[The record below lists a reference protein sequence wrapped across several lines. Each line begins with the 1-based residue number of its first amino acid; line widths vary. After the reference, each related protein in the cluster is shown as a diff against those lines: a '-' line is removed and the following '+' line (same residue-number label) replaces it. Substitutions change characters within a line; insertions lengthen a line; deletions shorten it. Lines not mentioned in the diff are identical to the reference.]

1 MLSYKES
8 NYRKRNWDK
17 TSGARGARGGFRQGS
32 ASHVLPPVSDKPFGP
47 EIDSIDISTL
57 LIEENAPIIENVNYV
72 ASYNWVDGKSPI
84 ILVPGSPPAWSPPA
98 QDEKLSEDSG
108 AVYRDI
114 NAARYPDYPMEPV
127 VRSLLALEPDF
138 NMQAV
143 DLVACGST
151 IGNLLRFAGSL
162 EMPFR
167 FDADL
172 VGDTV
177 FFIRKGKSPTETIE
191 DLRGYGH
198 TFPER
203 YTTWDRDVGGS
214 CSHQRIIEYD
224 FADLHLLVRSE
235 TDGYLKELEP
245 RASASPKSGGGD
257 AKTSIDELFTKLKV
271 GKATA
276 ATKNSKLDLRMQG
289 VKKPQSQIFDMKTR
303 SCFKIFDIEEILPRL
318 WVNQTP
324 NFLIAYH
331 RSGLFNNPQ
340 VSSVKD
346 KVLEWEKGHATLLSK
361 FHVLLKRIIEVM
373 RDSKDHRVEIS
384 WDGKGPLRV
393 TKHIEEGNRVLPSD
407 LLQEWDDLD

>member
-1 MLSYKES
+1 MARRFRLLCA
-8 NYRKRNWDK
+8 W
-17 TSGARGARGGFRQGS
+17 ARGARGGFRQGS

-138 NMQAV
+138 NLQAV

-224 FADLHLLVRSE
+224 FADLHLL
-235 TDGYLKELEP
+235 
-245 RASASPKSGGGD
+245 
-257 AKTSIDELFTKLKV
+257 LKV

>member
-1 MLSYKES
+1 MLSYKDS
-8 NYRKRNWDK
+8 NYRRRNWGV
-17 TSGARGARGGFRQGS
+17 SSGARGGFRQGS

-47 EIDSIDISTL
+47 EIDSIDISSL
-57 LIEENAPIIENVNYV
+57 LMEENAPIIENVNYV

-98 QDEKLSEDSG
+98 QDEKLPEDSG

-114 NAARYPDYPMEPV
+114 NAARYPDYPLEPV

-138 NMQAV
+138 KLQDV

-162 EMPFR
+162 DMPFR

-177 FFIRKGKSPTETIE
+177 FFIRKGKSPTETID

-235 TDGYLKELEP
+235 TDGYLKEPEPHATVSSGSEGNVQTLIDQSFAKLE
-245 RASASPKSGGGD
+245 
-257 AKTSIDELFTKLKV
+257 V
-271 GKATA
+271 GSATA
-276 ATKNSKLDLRMQG
+276 VSDNSKLDLRMQG

-303 SCFKIFDIEEILPRL
+303 RHLKTFDMEEILPRL

-331 RSGLFNNPQ
+331 KSGLFDNPQ
-340 VSSVKD
+340 VSNVKD

-361 FHVLLKRIIEVM
+361 FHVLLKRILEVM
-373 RDSKDHRVEIS
+373 KDFKDDRVEIS

-393 TKHIEEGNRVLPSD
+393 TKQIEGNRVLPSD
-407 LLQEWDDLD
+407 LLQRWDDLD

>member
-1 MLSYKES
+1 MLSYKDS
-8 NYRKRNWDK
+8 NYRKRNRGNG
-17 TSGARGARGGFRQGS
+17 SGARGGFRQGPP
-32 ASHVLPPVSDKPFGP
+32 SHILPPVSDKPFGP
-47 EIDSIDISTL
+47 EIDSINISSL
-57 LIEENAPIIENVNYV
+57 LIEEDAPIIENVNYV
-72 ASYNWVDGKSPI
+72 ASYNWVDGKSPV

-98 QDEKLSEDSG
+98 QDEKLPEDSG
-108 AVYRDI
+108 VVYRDI
-114 NAARYPDYPMEPV
+114 NAARYPNYPMEPV

-138 NMQAV
+138 KLQDV

-162 EMPFR
+162 DMPFR

-191 DLRGYGH
+191 GLQGYGH

-235 TDGYLKELEP
+235 TDGYLKKPEP
-245 RASASPKSGGGD
+245 HAPASSGSEESVQ
-257 AKTSIDELFTKLKV
+257 KSIDQSFAKLGV
-271 GKATA
+271 GSTTA
-276 ATKNSKLDLRMQG
+276 VSDNLKLDLRMQG
-289 VKKPQSQIFDMKTR
+289 VKKSQSQIFDMKTR
-303 SCFKIFDIEEILPRL
+303 RHLNTFDMEEILPRL

-331 RSGLFNNPQ
+331 KYGVFDNPQ
-340 VSSVKD
+340 VSNVKD
-346 KVLEWEKGHATLLSK
+346 KVLEWERGHSTLLSK
-361 FHVLLKRIIEVM
+361 FHVLLKRILEVIQ
-373 RDSKDHRVEIS
+373 DSKDDRVEIS

-393 TKHIEEGNRVLPSD
+393 TKRIGEGNRVLPLD
-407 LLQEWDDLD
+407 LLKKWDDLD

>member
-1 MLSYKES
+1 MLSYKDS
-8 NYRKRNWDK
+8 NYRKRNWGV
-17 TSGARGARGGFRQGS
+17 SSGARGGFRQGS
-32 ASHVLPPVSDKPFGP
+32 SSHVLPPVSDKPFGP
-47 EIDSIDISTL
+47 EIDSIDISNL
-57 LIEENAPIIENVNYV
+57 LIEEDAPIIENVKYV
-72 ASYNWVDGKSPI
+72 ASYNWVDGKNPI

-98 QDEKLSEDSG
+98 QDEKLPEDSG

-114 NAARYPDYPMEPV
+114 NAARYPDYPMEPA

-138 NMQAV
+138 KLQDV

-162 EMPFR
+162 DMPFR
-167 FDADL
+167 FDADF

-177 FFIRKGKSPTETIE
+177 FFIRKGKSPTETID

-235 TDGYLKELEP
+235 TDGYLKKQEP
-245 RASASPKSGGGD
+245 QATDSSGSEGN
-257 AKTSIDELFTKLKV
+257 AQKSIDQSFANLEV
-271 GKATA
+271 GCTTA
-276 ATKNSKLDLRMQG
+276 VSNNTKLDLRMQG
-289 VKKPQSQIFDMKTR
+289 VKKSQSQIFDMKTR
-303 SCFKIFDIEEILPRL
+303 RHLKTFDMEEILPRL

-331 RSGLFNNPQ
+331 KSGLFDNPQ
-340 VSSVKD
+340 VSNVKD
-346 KVLEWEKGHATLLSK
+346 KVLGWEKEHTTLLSK
-361 FHVLLKRIIEVM
+361 FHVLLKRILEVIK
-373 RDSKDHRVEIS
+373 DSKDDRVEIS
-384 WDGKGPLRV
+384 WDGNGPFRV
-393 TKHIEEGNRVLPSD
+393 TKQIGVGNRVLPLD
-407 LLQEWDDLD
+407 LLHKWDDLD

>member
-1 MLSYKES
+1 MLSYKDS
-8 NYRKRNWDK
+8 NYRRRNWGV
-17 TSGARGARGGFRQGS
+17 SSGARGGFRQGS

-47 EIDSIDISTL
+47 EIDSINISNL
-57 LIEENAPIIENVNYV
+57 LIEEDAPIIENVNYV

-84 ILVPGSPPAWSPPA
+84 ILVPGSPPAWSPPT
-98 QDEKLSEDSG
+98 QDEKLPEDSG

-114 NAARYPDYPMEPV
+114 NAARYPNYPMEPV
-127 VRSLLALEPDF
+127 VRSLLALKPDF
-138 NMQAV
+138 KLQDV

-162 EMPFR
+162 DMPFR

-235 TDGYLKELEP
+235 TDGYLKKQEP
-245 RASASPKSGGGD
+245 HATTSSGSEENVQ
-257 AKTSIDELFTKLKV
+257 ASIDQSFAKLEV
-271 GKATA
+271 GNTTA
-276 ATKNSKLDLRMQG
+276 VSDSSKLELRMQG
-289 VKKPQSQIFDMKTR
+289 VKKSQSQIFDMKTR
-303 SCFKIFDIEEILPRL
+303 RHLKTFDMEEILPRL

-331 RSGLFNNPQ
+331 KSGLFDNPQ
-340 VSSVKD
+340 VSNVKD
-346 KVLEWEKGHATLLSK
+346 KVLEWEKEHATLLSK
-361 FHVLLKRIIEVM
+361 FHVLLKRILEVIK
-373 RDSKDHRVEIS
+373 DSKDDRVEIS

-393 TKHIEEGNRVLPSD
+393 TKQIGEGNRVLPSD
-407 LLQEWDDLD
+407 LLQKWDDFD